1 MPGKAPGCGE
11 ISGVVWE
18 IRVGPR
24 GREGGE
30 GAQREGTVM
39 AAMGVQS

>member
-11 ISGVVWE
+11 ISGVGWE
-18 IRVGPR
+18 IRVGL
-24 GREGGE
+24 GREGGK
-30 GAQREGTVM
+30 GARREGTVM